1 MQALLIINSLGNEI
15 RKPLFNNLVDH
26 DFLQTTFGLL
36 SSDICQVFPL
46 VQRLF
51 FFCNLFIS
59 LTQLQVKCWFLGL
72 HM

>member
-46 VQRLF
+46 VQRLVF
-51 FFCNLFIS
+51 FVIYLF
-59 LTQLQVKCWFLGL
+59 L
-72 HM
+72 